1 MHEAR
6 PVTKGERF
14 VVVGFFHGPE
24 EEAFRRHYQMRSGA
38 ALKVDDFTP
47 SLRQLPDDLKLSRSF
62 YSSWQQSNVSYGGTG
77 TGHAASQIAMTPPST
92 TGTLM
97 TASNHKPG
105 QGFAITTLSGHKP
118 RKVLESKQALIFDDF
133 LPEDVY
139 ERIYSFAVKTDYEYI
154 NTKGKVSRAWHV
166 QDGFPLRSSLN
177 LFYYPEG
184 IQKPQGDYVYPTKTD
199 FDIFMDHLLA
209 IQPHIEHFTGKM
221 GKDWAHLTATCWIY
235 PHGTG
240 LAMHDDGSGVYTG
253 AYAYFLNPTWKVHW
267 GGLNLMIEDE
277 GNARVHEYRKK
288 DQMDFYN
295 RKWLNANSLD
305 DLLMEPGMARCI
317 FPKRN
322 RIVFI
327 ANDAYHMVTRVN
339 EQCGDNLRM
348 SIAGF
353 YNRKK

>member
-1 MHEAR
+1 MSTQS
-6 PVTKGERF
+6 PN
-14 VVVGFFHGPE
+14 
-24 EEAFRRHYQMRSGA
+24 
-38 ALKVDDFTP
+38 TP
-47 SLRQLPDDLKLSRSF
+47 TSK
-62 YSSWQQSNVSYGGTG
+62 
-77 TGHAASQIAMTPPST
+77 A
-92 TGTLM
+92 
-97 TASNHKPG
+97 PG
-105 QGFAITTLSGHKP
+105 VITTLGGHQPK
-118 RKVLESKQALIFDDF
+118 KVFESKQALVYDDF

-139 ERIYSFAVKTDYEYI
+139 EKIYAFALKTDYEHI

-166 QDGFPLRSSLN
+166 HDGFPLRSLLN

-184 IQKPQGDYVYPTKTD
+184 IQKPQGDYVYPTKTHMD
-199 FDIFMDHLLA
+199 EFMDHILA
-209 IQPHIEHFTGKM
+209 MQSHIEHFVGKM
-221 GKDWAHLTATCWIY
+221 GKDWSHVTATNWIY

-253 AYAYFLNPTWKVHW
+253 AYAYFLNPVWKLHW

-277 GNARVHEYRKK
+277 GNKLVYDYRNSH

-295 RKWLNANSLD
+295 RKWLNANSID
-305 DLLMEPGMARCI
+305 ELLMEHGFARCI

-327 ANDAYHMVTRVN
+327 ANNAYHMVTRVN